1 MTAPI
6 TNKLS
11 RTALRRT
18 SSFMSLCFALLTVAA
33 QAQQPPQPGLT
44 REAIEKALTI
54 QLPEDPATVIAV
66 VGESQ
71 ILYGDLK
78 PRVDARIQQVL
89 DQTQQEVP
97 EEQIKF
103 ARINLTR
110 GLLAQTVSTKR
121 LREKFILDQVGTQD
135 AEKRKEASDLM
146 ASRARQLFFES
157 EVPTMMEKLKASTR
171 IELDDKLRA
180 EGSSLQ
186 ARQRNFMDLMLG
198 HMYMRS
204 AVEKQP
210 KVTIAEIASYY
221 KDHNEEYQHKAQARW
236 EQLSVYY
243 DRFPS
248 KEAAQQ
254 AINAMARE
262 AYFGGNL
269 QAVAKSKSQEPLASS
284 GGLHEWTSQGS
295 LASDAMDKQIF
306 SIPLNKMSDLI
317 YDDIGI
323 HVIRVLERKS
333 AGVTP
338 IAELQ
343 EKIKTTIQNEKV
355 RVQQEKVMKDVVD
368 SVPVWTLFPE
378 DVPGSKP
385 LPTKQ

>member
-18 SSFMSLCFALLTVAA
+18 SSFMSLCFVLLTVAA

-221 KDHNEEYQHKAQARW
+221 KDHNEEYQHKAQAR
-236 EQLSVYY
+236 
-243 DRFPS
+243 
-248 KEAAQQ
+248 
-254 AINAMARE
+254 
-262 AYFGGNL
+262 
-269 QAVAKSKSQEPLASS
+269 
-284 GGLHEWTSQGS
+284 
-295 LASDAMDKQIF
+295 
-306 SIPLNKMSDLI
+306 
-317 YDDIGI
+317 
-323 HVIRVLERKS
+323 
-333 AGVTP
+333 
-338 IAELQ
+338 
-343 EKIKTTIQNEKV
+343 
-355 RVQQEKVMKDVVD
+355 
-368 SVPVWTLFPE
+368 
-378 DVPGSKP
+378 
-385 LPTKQ
+385 